1 MFGDL
6 NKKPYLCTRNQ
17 NKNGS
22 VAQLNRASDY
32 GSEGY
37 RFESCR
43 RHKIMQRPV
52 FRQVAFCFR
61 LHDHSAVA
69 DSLFLRLVLPPTY
82 TRENFRPP
90 IKSIR
95 NPSVPT
101 PDHSNNFEIPVSEK
115 HLKTNRQN
123 IQILPKRSTKPLS
136 NGNSTMC
143 PLTLPAIYFMQSKVL
158 TQQAQCDSGFNRS
171 KYTIPKKIEL
181 AFFSNL

>member
-1 MFGDL
+1 
-6 NKKPYLCTRNQ
+6 
-17 NKNGS
+17 
-22 VAQLNRASDY
+22 LNRASDY

-61 LHDHSAVA
+61 LYDHSAVA

-90 IKSIR
+90 IKSVR
-95 NPSVPT
+95 TPSVPT

-123 IQILPKRSTKPLS
+123 IQILPKRST
-136 NGNSTMC
+136 
-143 PLTLPAIYFMQSKVL
+143 TLLLRRQLENAPSPF
-158 TQQAQCDSGFNRS
+158 
-171 KYTIPKKIEL
+171 L
-181 AFFSNL
+181 AFISCNSRYFLNEHNAIPSSIDPST

>member
-1 MFGDL
+1 
-6 NKKPYLCTRNQ
+6 
-17 NKNGS
+17 
-22 VAQLNRASDY
+22 
-32 GSEGY
+32 
-37 RFESCR
+37 
-43 RHKIMQRPV
+43 MQRPV

-61 LHDHSAVA
+61 LDAHSAVA
-69 DSLFLRLVLPPTY
+69 ASLFLRLVLPPTY

>member
-1 MFGDL
+1 MG
-6 NKKPYLCTRNQ
+6 
-17 NKNGS
+17 
-22 VAQLNRASDY
+22 
-32 GSEGY
+32 
-37 RFESCR
+37 
-43 RHKIMQRPV
+43 
-52 FRQVAFCFR
+52 
-61 LHDHSAVA
+61 
-69 DSLFLRLVLPPTY
+69 
-82 TRENFRPP
+82 
-90 IKSIR
+90 
-95 NPSVPT
+95 VPT

>member
-1 MFGDL
+1 
-6 NKKPYLCTRNQ
+6 
-17 NKNGS
+17 
-22 VAQLNRASDY
+22 
-32 GSEGY
+32 
-37 RFESCR
+37 
-43 RHKIMQRPV
+43 MQRPV

-115 HLKTNRQN
+115 HRKRIAKTSKFFPKEARSPSPTATRQCAPSPFLPFILCNPRYLLNKHNAIPGSIDLNTQSRKKSNSPSFRIYKILRIDHRFYNSNIKIYNLTNR
-123 IQILPKRSTKPLS
+123 
-136 NGNSTMC
+136 
-143 PLTLPAIYFMQSKVL
+143 
-158 TQQAQCDSGFNRS
+158 
-171 KYTIPKKIEL
+171 
-181 AFFSNL
+181 

>member
-1 MFGDL
+1 
-6 NKKPYLCTRNQ
+6 
-17 NKNGS
+17 
-22 VAQLNRASDY
+22 
-32 GSEGY
+32 
-37 RFESCR
+37 
-43 RHKIMQRPV
+43 MQRPV

-143 PLTLPAIYFMQSKVL
+143 PSPFLPFILCNPRYLLNKHNAIPGSIDLNTQSRKKSNSPSFRIYKILRIDHRFYNSNIKIYNLT
-158 TQQAQCDSGFNRS
+158 NR
-171 KYTIPKKIEL
+171 
-181 AFFSNL
+181 